1 MLIADLAHKDDSLLL
16 VGELRIFA
24 QLLMFFDIV
33 DDPAG
38 LLRRI
43 SRLLLVLLIRL
54 VVFQVYNCLLLYL
67 GEFREGRFVAKA
79 HIRNRQVA

>member
-1 MLIADLAHKDDSLLL
+1 MLIADLAHKDDSRLL
-16 VGELRIFA
+16 VGELGIFA
-24 QLLMFFDIV
+24 QLLMRFDMI

-38 LLRRI
+38 LLRWI

-67 GEFREGRFVAKA
+67 GELREGRFVAKA
-79 HIRNRQVA
+79 QIRYRQAA

>member
-16 VGELRIFA
+16 VGELGIFA
-24 QLLMFFDIV
+24 RLSMRFDMV

-54 VVFQVYNCLLLYL
+54 VVF
-67 GEFREGRFVAKA
+67 
-79 HIRNRQVA
+79 